1 MAIQSEPRLTPEQ
14 YLEIERTS
22 DTRHEF
28 YRGEMYAMS
37 GGSLRHAVII
47 GNFSSA
53 LHGALTDRPCVVVTS
68 DLRTCVAPDGLYTYP
83 DIVVIC
89 GEPKFVDSRTD
100 TVRNPVLLVEVLS
113 PSTESHDRGFKSA
126 QYRTLEGLQ
135 EYVLVSQTEARVE
148 THRRQPGNQ
157 WLLIDSVGMDAV
169 CELASV
175 DCRVPLAEIYRKVE
189 FENPAVSA

>member
-1 MAIQSEPRLTPEQ
+1 
-14 YLEIERTS
+14 
-22 DTRHEF
+22 
-28 YRGEMYAMS
+28 
-37 GGSLRHAVII
+37 
-47 GNFSSA
+47 
-53 LHGALTDRPCVVVTS
+53 
-68 DLRTCVAPDGLYTYP
+68 
-83 DIVVIC
+83 
-89 GEPKFVDSRTD
+89 
-100 TVRNPVLLVEVLS
+100 LS